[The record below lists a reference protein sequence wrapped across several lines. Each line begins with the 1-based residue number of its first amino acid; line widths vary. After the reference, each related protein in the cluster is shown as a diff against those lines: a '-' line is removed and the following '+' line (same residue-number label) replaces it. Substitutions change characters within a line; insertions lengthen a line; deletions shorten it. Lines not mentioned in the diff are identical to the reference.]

1 MKITVRAVKS
11 SLLLLTALLTTSLAN
26 AQSKDIMLY
35 STDFTDWT
43 AQVMTGSSDVISQNG
58 FTYTA
63 KPGIYP
69 TETTSC
75 GDLGYIASSNSTN
88 TLTFPTFTFI
98 SGGVVVMEL
107 CVNKNGRTLT
117 LSGTGASDITAS
129 VPESPTAS
137 KASDEEQVSGAQV
150 KTGKDYGKYVV
161 EYAFSGAGDIQLSLA
176 TNAKK
181 DQVDISKITVYSS
194 VGSTPYV
201 CSPDYPDAKVDGSG
215 TSEGLKVQGAVG
227 GDQVSGNV
235 TIKGYNLSSDVTF
248 SIVGQDAAKFSLGS
262 TSMSAAD
269 AMAGTNSVTVNFTPS
284 VKAGNAVAFLKI
296 SSTTNDYYVNLI
308 GATGTGA
315 PQIVASTS
323 LLNFWTSLIAVTS
336 QKLDVSGLNLTG
348 PIKAT
353 LSGAG
358 ASRFELSSSE
368 ITLVEA
374 TKGTTLEITF
384 TGDIEESEL
393 DANLVLSSTGASDV
407 TIPLKGVTSTLKPV
421 LYPLTFDVDP
431 SGTAYVETNPG
442 GTVFLDGS
450 QVTVTVTLEKG
461 YKVSRWQDASG
472 NTRSTRTFIVSES
485 KNTMSGD
492 PITVFTETGQ
502 QQEGGDDPVDVNG
515 LVALEA
521 SNITTNGM
529 TLNWTAQDGNTTGYD
544 ITVTDANG
552 NTVKTQHVE
561 STATSLEIS
570 GLEEK
575 TTYYYTV
582 SGTGTQG
589 LVTTERVGGFKTA
602 SSAVKVCGSDDYND

>member
-1 MKITVRAVKS
+1 MKITVRAVRS

-43 AQVMTGSSDVISQNG
+43 AQVMTGSSDVLNQKG

-75 GDLGYIASSNSTN
+75 GDLGYIASTNSTN
-88 TLTFPTFTFI
+88 SLKFPPFTFI
-98 SGGVVVMEL
+98 SGGVVVIEY
-107 CVNKNGRTLT
+107 CVNKNGKTLT
-117 LSGTGASDITAS
+117 MSGTGTSGMTAS

-137 KASDEEQVSGAQV
+137 KASDEEQVTGGQV
-150 KTGKDYGKYVV
+150 KTGKDYGKYVA
-161 EYAFSGAGDIQLSLA
+161 EYAFSGSGDIQLQLA
-176 TNAKK
+176 TTAKK
-181 DQVDISKITVYSS
+181 GEVDIAKITVYSS

-201 CSPDYPDAKVDGSG
+201 CSPDYPDAKADGSG
-215 TSEGLKVQGAVG
+215 TSEGLKVQGDVG
-227 GDQVSGNV
+227 GAQVSGNV

-248 SIVGQDAAKFSLGS
+248 SIVGKDAAKFSLGS

-308 GATGTGA
+308 GATGSGA

-348 PIKAT
+348 PVKAT

-442 GTVFLDGS
+442 GTVFLNGT

-502 QQEGGDDPVDVNG
+502 QQEGGDEPVDVNG
-515 LVALEA
+515 LIALEA